1 MLYMGWLLIL
11 DPKLFKCLLYRL
23 DETAIPEWHEGFL
36 QDCPSGKLKLETF
49 LCIAGGMIEG
59 YWLWK
64 TGMTRHSK
72 NFRISK

>member
-49 LCIAGGMIEG
+49 LSIWEDNRGVLAQND
-59 YWLWK
+59 WDD
-64 TGMTRHSK
+64 
-72 NFRISK
+72 